1 MHVLSISWF
10 VLFRT
15 ENNHN
20 FVHIEIAS
28 GQQTSIES
36 IVEDTRAGSSATSN
50 LSTDDFVETALD
62 EENSRQSSSCDA
74 MSPGGVDFS
83 DDEVDTDMSSDTELN

>member
-1 MHVLSISWF
+1 M
-10 VLFRT
+10 
-15 ENNHN
+15 
-20 FVHIEIAS
+20 
-28 GQQTSIES
+28 
-36 IVEDTRAGSSATSN
+36 SN
-50 LSTDDFVETALD
+50 LSADDFVETTLD

>member
-1 MHVLSISWF
+1 MIIKLMIDKFFS
-10 VLFRT
+10 
-15 ENNHN
+15 
-20 FVHIEIAS
+20 EIAT
-28 GQQTSIES
+28 GQQTSL
-36 IVEDTRAGSSATSN
+36 DTILEAARAGSSSMSN
-50 LSTDDFVETALD
+50 LNADDFVEATLD